1 VRSSP
6 VLETIARRIAVGAV
20 VAGTLSG
27 IPSTIDALVRR
38 RSILESTRAAG
49 TLLGRRSVV
58 RGAVAHA
65 GLSFGWSA
73 VLTALVPRR
82 HEPAWGALAGAG
94 IAALDLG
101 LARLRWPAI
110 AALPTGPQ
118 VADHIAFGAL
128 VGVALAWSRRA
139 DPEARS

>member
-1 VRSSP
+1 M
-6 VLETIARRIAVGAV
+6 GAV

-27 IPSTIDALVRR
+27 IPSTIDALVHR

-49 TLLGRRSVV
+49 TLLGRRSIV

-65 GLSFGWSA
+65 GMSLGWTA
-73 VLTALVPRR
+73 VLTTALPRH

-101 LARLRWPAI
+101 LARRHWPAI
-110 AALPTGPQ
+110 AALPTGAQ

-128 VGVALAWSRRA
+128 VGTVLSISRRA
-139 DPEARS
+139 DAGARS

>member
-1 VRSSP
+1 
-6 VLETIARRIAVGAV
+6 VGAV

-27 IPSTIDALVRR
+27 VPSTIDALLGG
-38 RSILESTRAAG
+38 RSVLESTRAAG
-49 TLLGRRSVV
+49 TLLGRRSLV

-65 GLSFGWSA
+65 ALSVGWAA
-73 VLTALVPRR
+73 VLTAVLPRR

-101 LARLRWPAI
+101 LARRRWPAI
-110 AALPTGPQ
+110 AALPTPPQ

-128 VGVALAWSRRA
+128 VGSVLMLSRRA
-139 DPEARS
+139 ESGARS